1 MPCEC
6 DDGCERRCSL
16 RGRDAVG
23 RTGMAKVMAPSEDA
37 VTGGLLVDPT
47 TQSGF
52 VADRRCCARADVR
65 RRCGSPVDH
74 AIPGGGCGSGRCRV
88 PRSAALRIGGRLG
101 GRRSTSQ
108 AGEGARCPAPRSA
121 AGHTPPGVDPV
132 PAFIGTTTPISDGP
146 RVPRQLRSRH
156 RRTLVGCRDRGGR
169 SVTVESDDVLTTSGR
184 RLSVD
189 RLTDRHRVGGR
200 IRPT

>member
-23 RTGMAKVMAPSEDA
+23 RTGMTKLMAPPGDA

-52 VADRRCCARADVR
+52 VGDRRCCARADVR
-65 RRCGSPVDH
+65 RCGSPVDH
-74 AIPGGGCGSGRCRV
+74 AVPGGGCGSGRCRI
-88 PRSAALRIGGRLG
+88 PRSAALRVGGRLG

-108 AGEGARCPAPRSA
+108 AGEGAHGPAPRSA
-121 AGHTPPGVDPV
+121 ADARPARCRPGPSLHRDGHAHQRRASSPSATAE
-132 PAFIGTTTPISDGP
+132 PALPDSCRMSRP
-146 RVPRQLRSRH
+146 RLAP
-156 RRTLVGCRDRGGR
+156 
-169 SVTVESDDVLTTSGR
+169 SVTVGSDDVLTTSGW

-189 RLTDRHRVGGR
+189 RQTDRHRVGGR
-200 IRPT
+200 IPLT